1 MGLRVR
7 ASSLLLSL
15 ALELAVALVS
25 GNSVAGFG
33 RSLLACI
40 VSLWILRL
48 LARALPLPA
57 IALAVHQC
65 RVRLSSCDV
74 SCYIGSFGFWH
85 DATFQFLLRMDKDTE
100 LFFVASSFSVW
111 TRIQG
116 NTGSSCDCVRTK
128 NMETCG

>member
-65 RVRLSSCDV
+65 SRRSVLV
-74 SCYIGSFGFWH
+74 SCYICSFEFCSG
-85 DATFQFLLRMDKDTE
+85 TMLRYSFILCDKDTA
-100 LFFVASSFSVW
+100 FFSV
-111 TRIQG
+111 TSFG
-116 NTGSSCDCVRTK
+116 ND
-128 NMETCG
+128 